1 MRIYRMK
8 VLMLNGSPKANGN
21 TYTALLE
28 IGKQLNK
35 ENIEYEI
42 VQIGGAPMRD
52 CIGCGR
58 CTENGCIF
66 SDGGVN
72 EFIAKAKEADG
83 FVFGTPV
90 YYAHPSGRILSF
102 LDRVFYSG
110 GRAFKFKPA
119 ASVAVARR
127 AGTTASFDCLNK
139 YFGIAQMPVAGS
151 TYWNNVHGAVPG
163 EVSFD
168 EEGMR
173 TMRNLARNLAW
184 MIKCFDAGK
193 KNGIPLPE
201 TETGNKTNFIR

>member
-1 MRIYRMK
+1 MK

-102 LDRVFYSG
+102 LERVFYSG

>member
-1 MRIYRMK
+1 MK

-139 YFGIAQMPVAGS
+139 YFGISQMPVAGA

-173 TMRNLARNLAW
+173 MMRNLARNLAW